1 MDANTASQKGGFMKV
16 SDEIHGPVSSDNPP
30 STERSVRLDQELR
43 SRQLPMKKFMI
54 ERIASIVTE
63 AQYTQSV
70 LEKIQALGA
79 QITWL
84 GSRTLAGTTQ
94 EYKWFYESARLLALV
109 GFHHKTGKGGGLMMA
124 PHHACHAVNRPDLV
138 IGAAAGWLHDKEADH
153 KYLEGGHIFQMPNF
167 NYRHDVLF
175 HGSVAMVIGAG
186 RLGTWHELYDLLNR
200 LKHSL
205 LADVPVY
212 LVERDGYFSH
222 KFLFSTNEINKV
234 LGPRVTKDDFA
245 KAKIIDIRST
255 TPVQFAAMVL
265 KDLNCEAFANDV
277 PGLEEVVAALRTAKK
292 RSRNRTR
299 KSERSA

>member
-1 MDANTASQKGGFMKV
+1 MKV
-16 SDEIHGPVSSDNPP
+16 SDEIHGQVKSDNPP
-30 STERSVRLDQELR
+30 SIERGVRLDQELR
-43 SRQLPMKKFMI
+43 SRPLPMATFLNN
-54 ERIASIVTE
+54 RIANIVSE
-63 AQYTQSV
+63 AQYTQEV
-70 LEKIQALGA
+70 LKKIQALGA

-94 EYKWFYESARLLALV
+94 EYKWFFESARLLALV
-109 GFHHKTGKGGGLMMA
+109 GFYHKTGKGGGLMMA
-124 PHHACHAVNRPDLV
+124 PHHACHAVGLPDRV

-153 KYLEGGHIFQMPNF
+153 KYLEGGHVYQMPNF

-200 LKHSL
+200 LKHCL

-234 LGPRVTKDDFA
+234 LGPRVTKDDFS

-255 TPVQFAAMVL
+255 TPAEFAAMVL
-265 KDLNCEAFANDV
+265 RDLKCEEFADNV
-277 PGLEEVVAALRTAKK
+277 PGLEEVVAALKKAKK
-292 RSRNRTR
+292 QDSRKKTRTR

>member
-1 MDANTASQKGGFMKV
+1 MKV
-16 SDEIHGPVSSDNPP
+16 SDEIHGQVKSDTPP
-30 STERSVRLDQELR
+30 STDRSVRLANELL
-43 SRQLPMKKFMI
+43 SRPQPMKVFLDN
-54 ERIASIVTE
+54 RIANIVSE
-63 AQYTQSV
+63 AQYTRDV
-70 LEKIQALGA
+70 LEKIQTLGA

-94 EYKWFYESARLLALV
+94 EYKWFFESARLLALV

-124 PHHACHAVNRPDLV
+124 PHHACHAVDRPDLV

-153 KYLEGGHIFQMPNF
+153 KYLEGGHVYQMPNF

-200 LKHSL
+200 LKHCL

-234 LGPRVTKDDFA
+234 LGPRVTKDDFS

-255 TPVQFAAMVL
+255 TPAEFAAMVL
-265 KDLNCEAFANDV
+265 RDLKCEAFADNV
-277 PGLEEVVAALRTAKK
+277 PGLEEVVAALRKSKK
-292 RSRNRTR
+292 RTR
-299 KSERSA
+299 GKTKKSERSA